1 MTMGRKVGTAVALLG
16 LLLAA
21 ACGGGGDGG
30 GDAGPASSA
39 VARPASTATLSI
51 AEPVNEATVAPG
63 PLTVKL
69 DLQGG
74 TIVTEA
80 TRNLEP
86 DEGHIHLT
94 LDGKLVS
101 MTYGLEQPIEATPGT
116 HFLVAEYVAGDH
128 APFQPRV
135 TATRA
140 FVVR

>member
-1 MTMGRKVGTAVALLG
+1 M
-16 LLLAA
+16 
-21 ACGGGGDGG
+21 
-30 GDAGPASSA
+30 
-39 VARPASTATLSI
+39 
-51 AEPVNEATVAPG
+51 
-63 PLTVKL
+63 KL

-80 TRNLEP
+80 TRDLAP

-116 HFLVAEYVAGDH
+116 HYLVAEYVAGDH

-135 TATRA
+135 TVTRA

>member
-1 MTMGRKVGTAVALLG
+1 MGRRVGAAAALLG
-16 LLLAA
+16 LMLAT
-21 ACGGGGDGG
+21 ACGGGGASGD
-30 GDAGPASSA
+30 DAGPATSA

-51 AEPVNEATVAPG
+51 VEPANEATVAPG
-63 PLTVKL
+63 LLTVKL

-74 TIVTEA
+74 AIVTEA

-101 MTYGLEQPIEATPGT
+101 MAYGLEQPIEAAPGT
-116 HFLVAEYVAGDH
+116 HYLVAEYVAGDH